1 MLPTAAFALGLSCS
15 ESLPKFTKSNFFKKL
30 FFFFAEGETPGHAT
44 PGWAETPRTDRT
56 GAETPGAT
64 PTPGSKRR
72 SRWDETPAS
81 QMGGTTP
88 MIGTSGVTPAGAAA
102 MQMQTPTPGQM
113 AMTPEQMQA
122 YRWEREIDERNRY
135 LSDDELDSLFPKEG
149 YKVFFV

>member
-1 MLPTAAFALGLSCS
+1 
-15 ESLPKFTKSNFFKKL
+15 
-30 FFFFAEGETPGHAT
+30 
-44 PGWAETPRTDRT
+44 
-56 GAETPGAT
+56 
-64 PTPGSKRR
+64 
-72 SRWDETPAS
+72 
-81 QMGGTTP
+81 

-149 YKVFFV
+149 YKVFFCLKNSNNYCLCCVIISTFARMSIDCLL